1 MALPKPYF
9 SRMYFWK
16 IVEIILNT
24 QIPNSNLDFIK
35 IAHRPTYIHN
45 DFVCLCVC
53 PSVTQMLDYWSVP
66 LEFPRGQM
74 SMTWLIGRHCDR
86 RCLCSSDRPTDRA
99 SLVFFSEDR
108 RIKPT
113 GTVIAKSNS
122 PQAARRQYTEEQA
135 LPSSLW
141 VCGWVVGCVYVC
153 VRRACVRG
161 FVRPCVRALVDAIKK
176 ARAERAYA

>member
-1 MALPKPYF
+1 MTF
-9 SRMYFWK
+9 S
-16 IVEIILNT
+16 
-24 QIPNSNLDFIK
+24 
-35 IAHRPTYIHN
+35 
-45 DFVCLCVC
+45 VCV
-53 PSVTQMLDYWSVP
+53 SVRLSLRCWTTVP

-113 GTVIAKSNS
+113 GTVIANS

-153 VRRACVRG
+153 VRRACVRAL
-161 FVRPCVRALVDAIKK
+161 VRATV
-176 ARAERAYA
+176 RACVGGRDKEGQS